1 MGWVRRWRKDHPE
14 SVDAE
19 ASSEQS
25 AENRRLRAELREAR
39 MEIELRE
46 KRLPSSRRSPGNHPV
61 RAASTAVD
69 RKLPDHHDVPLPES
83 VSIRLLRLAGPG
95 AIKNRATQER
105 AQRLDRVGLQQLPRH
120 PAGTE
125 GSTPPGPAEALRRAR
140 TRCAPSCVSRAWRPH
155 SHAERTRRHRP
166 RRGPGLAPRPGP
178 AELHRQP
185 AGSEVGG

>member
-1 MGWVRRWRKDHPE
+1 MRYNLIMTAQGLSSELKEQVVLEVVEKDRTIAEVAGSYGLVPQTVGNWVKKWRKDHPE
-14 SVDAE
+14 SVDSEVGA
-19 ASSEQS
+19 EQS

-61 RAASTAVD
+61 RVHPPRR

-105 AQRLDRVGLQQLPRH
+105 AQRLERVGPQQLPRH
-120 PAGTE
+120 LRVPK
-125 GSTPPGPAEALRRAR
+125 GPR
-140 TRCAPSCVSRAWRPH
+140 
-155 SHAERTRRHRP
+155 
-166 RRGPGLAPRPGP
+166 RPGP
-178 AELHRQP
+178 QRR
-185 AGSEVGG
+185 

>member
-1 MGWVRRWRKDHPE
+1 MSAQRFSSELKEQVVLEVVEKDRTIAEVARSYGLVPQTVGNWVKKWRKDHPE
-14 SVDAE
+14 SVDSEVGA
-19 ASSEQS
+19 EQS

-61 RAASTAVD
+61 RVHPPRR

-120 PAGTE
+120 LRVPK
-125 GSTPPGPAEALRRAR
+125 GPR
-140 TRCAPSCVSRAWRPH
+140 
-155 SHAERTRRHRP
+155 
-166 RRGPGLAPRPGP
+166 RPGP
-178 AELHRQP
+178 QRR
-185 AGSEVGG
+185 

>member
-1 MGWVRRWRKDHPE
+1 MSAQRFSSELKEQVVLEVVEKDRTIAEVARSYGLVPQTVGNWVKKWRKDHPE
-14 SVDAE
+14 SVDSEVGA
-19 ASSEQS
+19 EQS

-61 RAASTAVD
+61 RVHPPRR

-120 PAGTE
+120 LRVPK
-125 GSTPPGPAEALRRAR
+125 GPR
-140 TRCAPSCVSRAWRPH
+140 
-155 SHAERTRRHRP
+155 
-166 RRGPGLAPRPGP
+166 RRGPQR
-178 AELHRQP
+178 R
-185 AGSEVGG
+185 

>member
-1 MGWVRRWRKDHPE
+1 MTAQRFSSELKEQVVLEVVEKDRTIAEVARSYGLVPQTVGNWVKKWRKDHPE
-14 SVDAE
+14 SVDSEVGA
-19 ASSEQS
+19 EQS

-61 RAASTAVD
+61 RVHPPRR

-105 AQRLDRVGLQQLPRH
+105 AQRLDRVGPQQLPRH
-120 PAGTE
+120 LRVPK
-125 GSTPPGPAEALRRAR
+125 GPR
-140 TRCAPSCVSRAWRPH
+140 
-155 SHAERTRRHRP
+155 
-166 RRGPGLAPRPGP
+166 RRGPQR
-178 AELHRQP
+178 R
-185 AGSEVGG
+185 

>member
-1 MGWVRRWRKDHPE
+1 MRYNLIMSAQGLSSELKEQVVLEVVEKDRTIAEVARSYGLVPQTVGNWVKKWRKDHPE
-14 SVDAE
+14 SVDSEVGA
-19 ASSEQS
+19 EQS

-69 RKLPDHHDVPLPES
+69 RKLPDHHDVSLPES

-120 PAGTE
+120 LRVPK
-125 GSTPPGPAEALRRAR
+125 GPR
-140 TRCAPSCVSRAWRPH
+140 
-155 SHAERTRRHRP
+155 
-166 RRGPGLAPRPGP
+166 RRGPQR
-178 AELHRQP
+178 R
-185 AGSEVGG
+185 

>member
-1 MGWVRRWRKDHPE
+1 MRYNLIMSAQRFSSELKEQVVLEVVEKDRTIAEVARSYGLVPQTVGNWVKKWRKDHPE
-14 SVDAE
+14 SVDSEVGA
-19 ASSEQS
+19 EQS

-61 RAASTAVD
+61 RVHPPRR

-120 PAGTE
+120 LRVPK
-125 GSTPPGPAEALRRAR
+125 GPR
-140 TRCAPSCVSRAWRPH
+140 
-155 SHAERTRRHRP
+155 
-166 RRGPGLAPRPGP
+166 RPGP
-178 AELHRQP
+178 QRR
-185 AGSEVGG
+185 